1 MRREL
6 DAIEREVNETIV
18 ANAANGPQL
27 FTENTMPAGEAL
39 RKIIVV
45 SDANLGFTTRQLVAG
60 LSAPGYYSTP
70 GRLDADLDFLYGLST
85 RPANRRP
92 RISERQQKWIDDI
105 KGRFRASERR
115 ATPA

>member
-39 RKIIVV
+39 RKIIIVAD
-45 SDANLGFTTRQLVAG
+45 SNLGFTTRQLVAG
-60 LSAPGYYSTP
+60 LSANNYYLVP
-70 GRLDADLDFLYGLST
+70 GRMDADLDFLYGLAT
-85 RPANRRP
+85 RRGL

-105 KGRFRASERR
+105 KGRLRTAERR